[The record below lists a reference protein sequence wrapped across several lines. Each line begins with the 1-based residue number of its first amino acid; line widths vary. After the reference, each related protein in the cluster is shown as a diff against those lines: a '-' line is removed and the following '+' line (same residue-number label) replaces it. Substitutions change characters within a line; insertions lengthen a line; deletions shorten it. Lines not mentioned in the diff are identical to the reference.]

1 VGSFVATSG
10 QKPWPS
16 AGSFVAAYGQFF
28 MAADSRRS
36 STWVVKIHRRKPDI
50 FIGTRDSMGQAKLSL
65 HSHQYWQFAARPAG
79 SRRVSAVRA
88 VTASSETRS

>member
-28 MAADSRRS
+28 MAADRGQLTDRS
-36 STWVVKIHRRKPDI
+36 SRALTISADSAIHIHLPEDLK
-50 FIGTRDSMGQAKLSL
+50 QSL
-65 HSHQYWQFAARPAG
+65 
-79 SRRVSAVRA
+79 
-88 VTASSETRS
+88 TASAPGI